1 MRLGIPASIFFLA
14 INVLFQVQAQE
25 DRGTE
30 PVSFQSDGM
39 NLSLENVA
47 QSENVIWAMDFVD
60 SETMI
65 YTERPGAIKLMRLDT
80 WEVSEV
86 TGGPEAFLT
95 ESAGLFDVM
104 VDPDFEKNQTL
115 YFTYVKA
122 VGEKGSATAV
132 AKGKLQDDEIVGLQ
146 DLFVANNASTE
157 HAHWGS
163 RIVMDDGRHLFF
175 TVGDR
180 HVPDNAQ
187 DLQSHGGKI
196 IRLTESG
203 GIPSDNPFVDRAD
216 ALPEIWSYGHRNP
229 QGLVIHGPTGQ
240 LFEQEHGPTGGD
252 EINLIQPGQNYGW
265 PVITYGENIWGGQLA
280 TGTEKDGMEQPI
292 QYYKPGIAPSGMTF
306 YFGKR
311 FPAWNGD
318 LFNGT
323 LRGHINRLVIDGG
336 KVVREE
342 RLLKD
347 FWDRVR
353 DIAQGPDGFLYI
365 GTEGGKISR
374 FVPAK

>member
-1 MRLGIPASIFFLA
+1 MRLGISVCFLFLA
-14 INVLFQVQAQE
+14 INVLCQVQAQE
-25 DRGTE
+25 VRSSE
-30 PVSFQSDGM
+30 PVRFNSDGM
-39 NLSLENVA
+39 KLSLEKVA
-47 QSENVIWAMDFVD
+47 QSDHVIWAMDFID
-60 SETMI
+60 ADTMI
-65 YTERPGAIKLMRLDT
+65 FTERPGAIKLMRLGT

-86 TGGPEAFLT
+86 TGGPDVFRT
-95 ESAGLFDVM
+95 ESAGLFDIL
-104 VDPDFEKNQTL
+104 VDPDFKNNQII

-122 VGEKGSATAV
+122 VAEDSSATAV
-132 AKGKLQDDEIVGLQ
+132 AKGKLQGGKIIELQ

-163 RIVMDDGRHLFF
+163 RIVMDDDRNLYF

-180 HVPDNAQ
+180 HAPNNAQ

-203 GIPSDNPFVDRAD
+203 GIPPDNPFVDRAD

-252 EINLIQPGQNYGW
+252 EINLIEPGQNYGW

-280 TGTEKDGMEQPI
+280 TGTERDGMVQPI

-306 YFGKR
+306 YFGTR
-311 FPAWNGD
+311 YPAWNGD

-323 LRGHINRLVIDGG
+323 LRGHINRVVLDDNKVI
-336 KVVREE
+336 REE

-353 DIAQGPDGFLYI
+353 DIARGPDDRLYLC
-365 GTEGGKISR
+365 TESGKILR
-374 FVPAK
+374 IILAE